1 MCLKNKCL
9 KTILRDTTGHD
20 PRIWPDRSKGV
31 HINKAIQSTIRK
43 TKECLRL
50 IPWRMID
57 ASGLKHLFWV

>member
-1 MCLKNKCL
+1 M
-9 KTILRDTTGHD
+9 TGHD
-20 PRIWPDRSKGV
+20 PRLWPDRSKGV
-31 HINKAIQSTIRK
+31 HINKAIQSAIRK